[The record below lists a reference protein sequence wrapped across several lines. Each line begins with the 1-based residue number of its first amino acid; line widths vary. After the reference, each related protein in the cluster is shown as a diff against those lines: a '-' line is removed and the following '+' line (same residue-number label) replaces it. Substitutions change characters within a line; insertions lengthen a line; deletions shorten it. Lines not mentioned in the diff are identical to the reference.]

1 MKTLRLGAAGPVVP
15 AIGLGMM
22 RLPTCKSPDAFLRAA
37 MDAGFRFFDHADI
50 YGRGESETIFA
61 RCMADVPRDRYVLQ
75 SKCGIRKTEGGS
87 YYDLSARHILSSVEG
102 ILSRL
107 KTDYLDVLLLH
118 RPDAL
123 MEPEEV
129 AEAFDRLR
137 AEGKVLQF
145 GVSNMSPGQMEL
157 LSSALKEPLVVDQ
170 MQLSLPTCPMVDFG
184 LRVNTMEDGA
194 IPRDGSVLDWCRLHG
209 VTLQAWSPLQY
220 GWFEGSFLGSPQ
232 FPALNA
238 ELDRV
243 AQVYGVSATAVA
255 LAWLLRHPAGIQ
267 PIVGTTNSARLP
279 ALTEACSITLERQDW
294 YSLYRAAG
302 KTLP

>member
-157 LSSALKEPLVVDQ
+157 LGSALKEPLVVDQ

-209 VTLQAWSPLQY
+209 VTLQAWSPY
-220 GWFEGSFLGSPQ
+220 STAGS
-232 FPALNA
+232 
-238 ELDRV
+238 RV
-243 AQVYGVSATAVA
+243 ASWVRPSSPPSTPNWIGWPRSMASRPQRWPWPGFCAIRRASSPLSA
-255 LAWLLRHPAGIQ
+255 P
-267 PIVGTTNSARLP
+267 
-279 ALTEACSITLERQDW
+279 LTPPVFPL
-294 YSLYRAAG
+294 
-302 KTLP
+302 